1 MVGTDYKDWRNRM
14 ALPITEHPLI
24 DVHIHSLNKKV
35 KFRPFLVKE
44 EKLLVL
50 ANETKDSLE
59 MIKATQQVVTNC
71 SFGEV
76 DGEEL
81 PLFDMQNV
89 FLHLRKVSIS
99 EIIESKL
106 LCGHCEKPNDVIIDL
121 NKFNLITGDDHQNE
135 IRLSDSLTVEMRYP
149 TATELESLKKA
160 EDGESKQI
168 YDVAASCISKLYY
181 EDTIID
187 GEDFDEKSREEFID
201 NLESTQF
208 VLLRQF
214 FETMPAIEQKI
225 EFTCRHCEKENEVF
239 LNGYFDFF
247 V

>member
-1 MVGTDYKDWRNRM
+1 M
-14 ALPITEHPLI
+14 AMPITEHPLI

-50 ANETKDSLE
+50 ANETKDPLE

-76 DGEEL
+76 DGETL

-89 FLHLRKVSIS
+89 FLHLRKISIS
-99 EIIESKL
+99 EIIESRL
-106 LCGHCEKPNDVIIDL
+106 SCGHCEKPNDVVIDL
-121 NKFNLITGDDHQNE
+121 NNFELIIGDGHQTE
-135 IRLSDSLTVEMRYP
+135 IKISDNTTIEMRYP
-149 TATELESLKKA
+149 TASELESLKKA
-160 EDGESKQI
+160 ENEEAKQI
-168 YDVAASCISKLYY
+168 YDVAASCISKIYY

-187 GEDFDEKSREEFID
+187 GEDFDDKSREEFID

-208 VLLRQF
+208 AVLRKF
-214 FETMPAIEQKI
+214 FETMPAMEQSI
-225 EFTCRHCEKENEVF
+225 NFTCRGCEKENIVY

>member
-1 MVGTDYKDWRNRM
+1 M
-14 ALPITEHPLI
+14 AMPITEHPLI

-50 ANETKDSLE
+50 ANETKDPLE

-76 DGEEL
+76 DGETL

-89 FLHLRKVSIS
+89 FLHLRKISIS
-99 EIIESKL
+99 EIIESRL
-106 LCGHCEKPNDVIIDL
+106 SCGHCEKPNDVVIDL
-121 NKFNLITGDDHQNE
+121 NNFELIIGDGHQTE
-135 IRLSDSLTVEMRYP
+135 IKISDNTTIEMRYP
-149 TATELESLKKA
+149 TASELESLKKA
-160 EDGESKQI
+160 ENEEAKQI
-168 YDVAASCISKLYY
+168 YDVAASCISKIYY

-187 GEDFDEKSREEFID
+187 GEDFDDKSREEFID

-208 VLLRQF
+208 AVLRKF
-214 FETMPAIEQKI
+214 FETMPAMEQSI
-225 EFTCRHCEKENEVF
+225 SFTCRGCEKENIVY

>member
-1 MVGTDYKDWRNRM
+1 MGRRK
-14 ALPITEHPLI
+14 
-24 DVHIHSLNKKV
+24 
-35 KFRPFLVKE
+35 
-44 EKLLVL
+44 
-50 ANETKDSLE
+50 
-59 MIKATQQVVTNC
+59 IKNQDQ
-71 SFGEV
+71 
-76 DGEEL
+76 
-81 PLFDMQNV
+81 
-89 FLHLRKVSIS
+89 R
-99 EIIESKL
+99 
-106 LCGHCEKPNDVIIDL
+106 
-121 NKFNLITGDDHQNE
+121 
-135 IRLSDSLTVEMRYP
+135 
-149 TATELESLKKA
+149 LESLKKA

>member
-1 MVGTDYKDWRNRM
+1 M
-14 ALPITEHPLI
+14 AMPITEHPLI

-50 ANETKDSLE
+50 ANETKDPLE

-71 SFGEV
+71 SFGEI
-76 DGEEL
+76 DGETL

-89 FLHLRKVSIS
+89 FLHLRKISIS

-106 LCGHCEKPNDVIIDL
+106 SCGHCEKPNDVVIDL
-121 NKFNLITGDDHQNE
+121 NNFELITGDGHQKE
-135 IRLSDSLTVEMRYP
+135 IKITDNTTIEMRYP
-149 TATELESLKKA
+149 IASELESLKKA
-160 EDGESKQI
+160 ENEEAKQI
-168 YDVAASCISKLYY
+168 YDVAASCITKIYY
-181 EDTIID
+181 EDTVID
-187 GEDFDEKSREEFID
+187 GEDFDDKSREEFID

-208 VLLRQF
+208 AELRKF
-214 FETMPAIEQKI
+214 FETMPAMEQSI
-225 EFTCRHCEKENEVF
+225 SFTCRSCEKENIVY

>member
-1 MVGTDYKDWRNRM
+1 M

-44 EKLLVL
+44 ELLVL
-50 ANETKDSLE
+50 ANETKDPLE

-121 NKFNLITGDDHQNE
+121 NKFNLITGDNHQNE

-149 TATELESLKKA
+149 TATELESLKK
-160 EDGESKQI
+160 SLQKKQF
-168 YDVAASCISKLYY
+168 L
-181 EDTIID
+181 
-187 GEDFDEKSREEFID
+187 
-201 NLESTQF
+201 
-208 VLLRQF
+208 
-214 FETMPAIEQKI
+214 AI
-225 EFTCRHCEKENEVF
+225 H
-239 LNGYFDFF
+239 
-247 V
+247 

>member
-1 MVGTDYKDWRNRM
+1 M

-24 DVHIHSLNKKV
+24 DVHIHSLNKGV

-50 ANETKDSLE
+50 ANETKDPLE

-76 DGEEL
+76 NGDEL
-81 PLFDMQNV
+81 PVFDMQNI
-89 FLHLRKVSIS
+89 FLELRKVSIS
-99 EIIESKL
+99 EIVESRL
-106 LCGHCEKPNDVIIDL
+106 LCGHCEKPNDVMIDL
-121 NKFNLITGDDHQNE
+121 NDFKLVTGEGHTKE
-135 IRLSDSLTVEMRYP
+135 IRLADNVTVEMRYP
-149 TATELESLKKA
+149 NPVEISQLANAQDAESSDIFKVA
-160 EDGESKQI
+160 EQ
-168 YDVAASCISKLYY
+168 CIDKVYY

-187 GEDFDEKSREEFID
+187 GEDFDEKSREEFIE

-208 VLLRQF
+208 ALLRAF
-214 FETMPAIEQKI
+214 FETMPAIENELK
-225 EFTCRHCEKENEVF
+225 FVCKSCEKENVVY